1 MKVAIPVTRDERIS
15 AHFGRSPAF
24 LILEVDQGQ
33 VRQRELRLN
42 DQAGRVPGGPAHA
55 HADAGPDHGHGHSHD
70 HGRFVHLL
78 RDCHAVVGL
87 GIGPGARLSLES
99 AGIAVRILKAPCTPD
114 AAALQFEAGD
124 LEAEPGPSC
133 HQH

>member
-1 MKVAIPVTRDERIS
+1 MKIAIPVTRDERIS

-24 LILEVDQGQ
+24 LILDVEQGQ

-42 DQAGRVPGGPAHA
+42 DQAGQGPGGQAPTHPA
-55 HADAGPDHGHGHSHD
+55 AGHDHGHGHPHD
-70 HGRFVHLL
+70 HGRFVQLL

-99 AGIAVRILKAPCTPD
+99 AGITVRILNAPCTPNE
-114 AAALQFEAGD
+114 AALQFEAGA

-133 HQH
+133 QH